1 MVELEKVYLKVK
13 KLNKNAI
20 LPNKRDEDAGYD
32 LYGVFDEDP
41 KFLFPGEIY
50 LVPLG
55 ISTEFPKDYVF
66 YIVERSG
73 SGSKG
78 ISTRAG
84 VIDSGYRGEIKTP
97 LNNTT
102 NKLIIF
108 SNKSE
113 EEIKLNFSDKIKGYE
128 NKLII
133 YPQNKGIAQG
143 LLLYCPHVVI
153 EEVLDL
159 KDSIRG
165 VGGFGSSG
173 K

>member
-1 MVELEKVYLKVK
+1 MEKPFLKIK
-13 KLNKNAI
+13 KLNPKAI
-20 LPNKRDEDAGYD
+20 LPSKRDEDAGYD
-32 LYGVFDEDP
+32 VYGLFDEDP
-41 KFLFPGEIY
+41 KFLYPGNIY

-55 ISTEFPKDYVF
+55 ITTEFPKDYVF

-97 LNNTT
+97 LNNTS

-108 SNKSE
+108 SNKTE
-113 EEIKLNFSDKIKGYE
+113 EEIKKNYAEKIKGYE
-128 NKLII
+128 EKLII
-133 YPQNKGIAQG
+133 YPQSKAIAQG
-143 LLLYCPHVVI
+143 LLLYSPHVEI
-153 EEVLDL
+153 EEVYELGE
-159 KDSIRG
+159 SVRG
-165 VGGFGSSG
+165 EGGFGSSG

>member
-1 MVELEKVYLKVK
+1 KPFLKIK
-13 KLNKNAI
+13 KLNPKAI
-20 LPNKRDEDAGYD
+20 LPSKRDEDAGYD
-32 LYGVFDEDP
+32 VYGLFDEDP
-41 KFLFPGEIY
+41 KFLYPGNIY

-55 ISTEFPKDYVF
+55 ITTEFPKDYVF

-97 LNNTT
+97 LNNTS

-108 SNKSE
+108 SNKTE
-113 EEIKLNFSDKIKGYE
+113 EEIKKNYAEKIKGYE
-128 NKLII
+128 EKLII
-133 YPQNKGIAQG
+133 YPQSKAIAQG
-143 LLLYCPHVVI
+143 LLLYSPHVEI
-153 EEVLDL
+153 EEVYELGE
-159 KDSIRG
+159 SVRG
-165 VGGFGSSG
+165 EGGFGSSG

>member
-1 MVELEKVYLKVK
+1 MEKPFLKI
-13 KLNKNAI
+13 KLLRENATM
-20 LPNKRDEDAGYD
+20 PSKRVEDACFD
-32 LYGVFDEDP
+32 LYGCFDEDP
-41 KFLFPGEIY
+41 KFSYPGDIY

-55 ISTEFPKDYVF
+55 ISTEFPRDWVF

-108 SNKSE
+108 SE
-113 EEIKLNFSDKIKGYE
+113 FPDEEIKEKFAEKLKGFEDNYR
-128 NKLII
+128 I
-133 YPQNKGIAQG
+133 YPQSKGIAQG
-143 LLLYCPHVVI
+143 FLLYCPHVDV
-153 EEVLDL
+153 EEVKELDMN
-159 KDSIRG
+159 SERG
-165 VGGFGSSG
+165 SGGWGSTG

>member
-1 MVELEKVYLKVK
+1 MERPYLKVK
-13 KLNKNAI
+13 RLHERAV
-20 LPNKRDEDAGYD
+20 LPSKRSEDAGFD
-32 LYGVFDEDP
+32 LYGIFDEDP
-41 KFLFPGEIY
+41 KFLYPGNIY

-102 NKLIIF
+102 NKLIVF
-108 SNKSE
+108 SNLSK
-113 EEIKLNFSDKIKGYE
+113 EEIIKNFATKLKGFEDNFIV
-128 NKLII
+128 
-133 YPQNKGIAQG
+133 YPQDKGIAQG
-143 LLLYCPHVVI
+143 MLLYCPHAEI
-153 EEVLDL
+153 EEVGDL
-159 KDSIRG
+159 SDSHRG
-165 VGGFGSSG
+165 EGGFGSSG